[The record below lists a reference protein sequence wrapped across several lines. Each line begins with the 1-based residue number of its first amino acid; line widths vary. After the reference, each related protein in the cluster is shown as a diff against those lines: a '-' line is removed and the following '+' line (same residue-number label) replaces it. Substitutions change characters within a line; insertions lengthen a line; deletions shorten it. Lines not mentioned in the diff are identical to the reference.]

1 MKARDLFRNRTIRA
15 VAVVYGV
22 FMVILLAT
30 SLTSGDGLPE
40 EFPARPFE
48 LPDVYGGEDVVLR
61 TDGGAPAVLYF
72 FASW

>member
-30 SLTSGDGLPE
+30 SLTSGDGLP
-40 EFPARPFE
+40 
-48 LPDVYGGEDVVLR
+48 
-61 TDGGAPAVLYF
+61 GAPAVLYF

>member
-1 MKARDLFRNRTIRA
+1 MKARDLFRNSIIRS
-15 VAVVYGV
+15 VAIIYGV

-40 EFPARPFE
+40 EFAVRPFE
-48 LPDVYGGEDVVLR
+48 LPDVYGGEDVVL
-61 TDGGAPAVLYF
+61 TGADGVPAVLYF